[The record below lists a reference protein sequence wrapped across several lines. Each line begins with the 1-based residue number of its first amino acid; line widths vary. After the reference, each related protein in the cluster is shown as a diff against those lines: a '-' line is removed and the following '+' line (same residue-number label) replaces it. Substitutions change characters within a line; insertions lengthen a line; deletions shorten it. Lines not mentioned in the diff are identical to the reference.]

1 MNQRSGRKEIDLLL
15 DTIFLYTAVQ
25 YFFIQYNISALLNQ
39 LSDLTEILL
48 MILQHIY
55 FVMKSCVV
63 ESLLCCLCCV
73 SVPILVNCAS
83 CSLRRI
89 KRRPAINVTLY
100 YRDFLVINGQRRG
113 LYRNTHIH
121 IHDVSLWII

>member
-25 YFFIQYNISALLNQ
+25 YFFIQYNISALLTQ

-55 FVMKSCVV
+55 FVMKSYVV
-63 ESLLCCLCCV
+63 YVVYLCQSWLIV
-73 SVPILVNCAS
+73 QVV
-83 CSLRRI
+83 
-89 KRRPAINVTLY
+89 
-100 YRDFLVINGQRRG
+100 
-113 LYRNTHIH
+113 H
-121 IHDVSLWII
+121 

>member
-25 YFFIQYNISALLNQ
+25 YFFIQYNISALLTQ

-55 FVMKSCVV
+55 FVICYGQQNEKLRSGKPAM
-63 ESLLCCLCCV
+63 LC
-73 SVPILVNCAS
+73 ICAN
-83 CSLRRI
+83 L
-89 KRRPAINVTLY
+89 
-100 YRDFLVINGQRRG
+100 G
-113 LYRNTHIH
+113 
-121 IHDVSLWII
+121 